1 MPEELSEIVVTA
13 KRRDNYTFP
22 QDTLSYKGQLR
33 FTLVDEF
40 DSPLGSQVNLYMPQG
55 IQYADKVEYENAE
68 LGAIGGGF
76 VDTGDEKLALPSE
89 SLKDKGVQ
97 NSVISSV
104 TAKLNETAG
113 TVARARTRQ
122 SPNPNT
128 RALFKQVGLRSF
140 AFQFKLIP
148 VNEYEANLIASIIK
162 LFRTELY
169 PEEIPFDAGEVSLK
183 LGYKFP
189 NRFRIEQIYDGV
201 LSTAQKIEPAYLDS
215 FTTNYNSTAQT
226 FFRGR
231 DGKPYHSEIDIAMTF
246 IESKTLSRASIG
258 KGY

>member
-1 MPEELSEIVVTA
+1 MPTI
-13 KRRDNYTFP
+13 TFP

-33 FTLVDEF
+33 FTLVDEN
-40 DSPLGSQVNLYMPQG
+40 DNALGSQVNLYLPQG
-55 IQYADKVEYENAE
+55 VQYADKVEYENAE
-68 LGAIGGGF
+68 LGALGAAG
-76 VDTGDEKLALPSE
+76 VDFTDETLALPSE
-89 SLKDKGVQ
+89 SLKNKDVQ
-97 NSVISSV
+97 QTVISSV

-113 TVARARTRQ
+113 QVARARTRT

-148 VNEYEANLIASIIK
+148 VNEDEANLIASLIK

-169 PEEIPFDAGEVSLK
+169 PEEIPFDVGDLSLK
-183 LGYKFP
+183 LGYRFP
-189 NRFRIEQIYDGV
+189 NRFKIEQIYDGA

-215 FTTNYNSTAQT
+215 FTTNYNTTAQS
-226 FFRGR
+226 FFKGK

-246 IESKTLSRASIG
+246 IESKTLNRESIG

>member
-1 MPEELSEIVVTA
+1 MPTI
-13 KRRDNYTFP
+13 TFP

-40 DSPLGSQVNLYMPQG
+40 DNALGSQVNLYLPQG
-55 IQYADKVEYENAE
+55 VQYADKVEYENAE
-68 LGAIGGGF
+68 LGALGAAG
-76 VDTGDEKLALPSE
+76 VDFNDETLALPSE
-89 SLKDKGVQ
+89 SLKNKDVQ
-97 NSVISSV
+97 QTVISSV
-104 TAKLNETAG
+104 TAKLSDIAG
-113 TVARARTRQ
+113 QVARARTRKT
-122 SPNPNT
+122 PNPNT

-148 VNEYEANLIASIIK
+148 VNEDEANLIASLIK

-169 PEEIPFDAGEVSLK
+169 PEEIPFDVGELSLK

-189 NRFRIEQIYDGV
+189 NRFKIEQIYDGA

-215 FTTNYNSTAQT
+215 FTTNYNTTAQS
-226 FFRGR
+226 FFKGK

-246 IESKTLSRASIG
+246 IESKTLNRESIG

>member
-1 MPEELSEIVVTA
+1 MPTI
-13 KRRDNYTFP
+13 TFP

-33 FTLVDEF
+33 FTLVDEN
-40 DSPLGSQVNLYMPQG
+40 DNALGSQVNLYLPQG
-55 IQYADKVEYENAE
+55 VQYADKVEYENAE
-68 LGAIGGGF
+68 LGALGAAG
-76 VDTGDEKLALPSE
+76 VDFTDETLALPSE
-89 SLKDKGVQ
+89 SLKNKEVQ

-104 TAKLNETAG
+104 TAKLSETAG
-113 TVARARTRQ
+113 QVARARTRT

-148 VNEYEANLIASIIK
+148 VNEDEANLIASLIK

-169 PEEIPFDAGEVSLK
+169 PEEIPFDVGDLSLK

-189 NRFRIEQIYDGV
+189 NRFKIEQIYDGA

-215 FTTNYNSTAQT
+215 FTTNYNTTAQS
-226 FFRGR
+226 FFKGK

-246 IESKTLSRASIG
+246 IESKTLNRESIG

>member
-1 MPEELSEIVVTA
+1 MPTI
-13 KRRDNYTFP
+13 TFP

-33 FTLVDEF
+33 FTLVDEN
-40 DSPLGSQVNLYMPQG
+40 DNPLGSQVNLYMPQG

-68 LGAIGGGF
+68 LGALGALGA
-76 VDTGDEKLALPSE
+76 DYKDETFALPSE
-89 SLKDKGVQ
+89 SLNNKEVQ
-97 NSVISSV
+97 KTVISSV
-104 TAKLNETAG
+104 TAKLSDTAG
-113 TVARARTRQ
+113 QVARARNRVT
-122 SPNPNT
+122 PNPNT

-148 VNEYEANLIASIIK
+148 VNEDEANLIASLIK

-189 NRFRIEQIYDGV
+189 NRFRIEQIYDGE

-231 DGKPYHSEIDIAMTF
+231 NGKPYHSEIDIAMTF
-246 IESKTLSRASIG
+246 IESKTLNRESIG